1 MVDDEMK
8 AGPRAESDSK
18 TNAKIAIPFLDEIKK
33 DLQHIATTTASYT
46 KIDEFERLYILA
58 AARRTLSLIVAFQQ
72 SIECGNEQMAATIIR
87 LNLDTVARFYAL
99 FWAEETQGMTAES
112 FAKDVFQGRELRK
125 MKLRNGKEKATD
137 RWLITQIAGLG
148 DWIESVYES
157 TCGAIHFSDFH
168 MERVLAQSQ
177 GNESQSD
184 GSVKVNIVFG
194 GTEARA
200 DSGAHPKLNQA
211 FSHISLLLI
220 CAMKDR
226 CGLLS
231 HS

>member
-137 RWLITQIAGLG
+137 RWAWRLDRKRLREHLRRHTLFRFSYG
-148 DWIESVYES
+148 ESA
-157 TCGAIHFSDFH
+157 CAIP
-168 MERVLAQSQ
+168 R
-177 GNESQSD
+177 
-184 GSVKVNIVFG
+184 K
-194 GTEARA
+194 R
-200 DSGAHPKLNQA
+200 
-211 FSHISLLLI
+211 ISI
-220 CAMKDR
+220 
-226 CGLLS
+226 
-231 HS
+231 

>member
-211 FSHISLLLI
+211 FSHWSAPTELVHQL
-220 CAMKDR
+220 
-226 CGLLS
+226 G
-231 HS
+231 